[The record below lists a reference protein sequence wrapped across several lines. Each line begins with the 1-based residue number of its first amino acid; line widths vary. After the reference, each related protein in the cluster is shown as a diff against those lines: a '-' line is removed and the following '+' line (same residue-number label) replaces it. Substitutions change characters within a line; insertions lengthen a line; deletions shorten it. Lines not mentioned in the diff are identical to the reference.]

1 MHLIQ
6 RQTRNHKTMKT
17 HPSPHP
23 PLPTPWGQ
31 SHNCS
36 PCTPPSMRYF
46 ISKAQELKFIKF
58 WIWKTMD
65 PVEAFILWHHTIFLT
80 HCFLLTPDHSAVSIP
95 IFPCPIGL
103 RMFSL
108 ASVKP
113 SLQYRYQTP
122 FSHQIMKW
130 INIMKLFPTSVSQLL
145 FHLWR
150 RACIFKTLII
160 FSQAFG
166 LIENVTD
173 PWKLCLLSK
182 PWFH

>member
-1 MHLIQ
+1 M
-6 RQTRNHKTMKT
+6 
-17 HPSPHP
+17 HP
-23 PLPTPWGQ
+23 PIHAILHFQGSGTKIHKILDMENNGPSRSIHFMTPYNFPH
-31 SHNCS
+31 S
-36 PCTPPSMRYF
+36 
-46 ISKAQELKFIKF
+46 
-58 WIWKTMD
+58 
-65 PVEAFILWHHTIFLT
+65 
-80 HCFLLTPDHSAVSIP
+80 LLSADTRPFSCQYLP

-160 FSQAFG
+160 FSPAFG